1 MGTVAFLLFLML
13 AAKGQSGGFGSPAP
27 QQPSAPVPPAGSP
40 QQPPP
45 AAALPPPSAP
55 PAAQQ
60 AAQKAQAKAQ
70 AQPAPWPQVM
80 PAGLPAFPAGWQADN
95 PPPPA
100 VVNRAWQL
108 LADLWKSG
116 KPGAYKT
123 EQTAGRWITYQA
135 QLHAGNKKGVTA
147 YRLRD
152 PAGPVA
158 PTSSPNPIQQA
169 STQQQ
174 MPAQQQQ
181 AAAQSSAVLRQG
193 SGMGALAHQGPA
205 VVKVQNALGV
215 KPADGKFGPGTKAS
229 VIAFQKKNGLTADG
243 VVGPA
248 TRAKLGV
255 PA

>member
-1 MGTVAFLLFLML
+1 MGTVAFLLFLIL
-13 AAKGQSGGFGSPAP
+13 AARGQNQTP
-27 QQPSAPVPPAGSP
+27 QQPTAPVPHPGSP

-45 AAALPPPSAP
+45 TAALPPPSAP

-60 AAQKAQAKAQ
+60 AATKAQAKAQ
-70 AQPAPWPQVM
+70 QQPQPWPQVM

-108 LADLWKSG
+108 LAELWKSG
-116 KPGAYKT
+116 APGAYKT

-147 YRLRD
+147 YRLRST
-152 PAGPVA
+152 VA
-158 PTSSPNPIQQA
+158 PSSAPANAAAPILQA
-169 STQQQ
+169 STQ
-174 MPAQQQQ
+174 PA
-181 AAAQSSAVLRQG
+181 APVSSAVLRQG
-193 SGMGALAHQGPA
+193 SGMGALASQGPA
-205 VVKVQNALGV
+205 VAKVQQALGIG
-215 KPADGKFGPGTKAS
+215 ADGKFGPGTKAS

-255 PA
+255 AA

>member
-1 MGTVAFLLFLML
+1 MGTVAFLLFLLL
-13 AAKGQSGGFGSPAP
+13 AARGQNQGS
-27 QQPSAPVPPAGSP
+27 QQPTAPVPVPGSP

-45 AAALPPPSAP
+45 TAALPPPSAP

-60 AAQKAQAKAQ
+60 AAAKAQAKAQ
-70 AQPAPWPQVM
+70 QQPTPWPQVM
-80 PAGLPAFPAGWQADN
+80 PAGLPAFPSGWQADN

-108 LADLWKSG
+108 LASLWASG
-116 KPGAYKT
+116 KPGAIKT

-147 YRLRD
+147 YRLRSE
-152 PAGPVA
+152 VA
-158 PTSSPNPIQQA
+158 PTSSPPQQGAPILQA
-169 STQQQ
+169 STQ
-174 MPAQQQQ
+174 P
-181 AAAQSSAVLRQG
+181 QSSAVLRQG
-193 SGMGALAHQGPA
+193 SGMGALASQAPA

-215 KPADGKFGPGTKAS
+215 KPADGKFGAGTKAA
-229 VIAFQKKNGLTADG
+229 VVAFQQKNGLTADG

>member
-1 MGTVAFLLFLML
+1 MGTVAFLLFLIL
-13 AAKGQSGGFGSPAP
+13 AARGQSQQAP
-27 QQPSAPVPPAGSP
+27 QQPTAPVPTPGSP

-45 AAALPPPSAP
+45 TAALPPPSAP

-70 AQPAPWPQVM
+70 QQPAPWPQVM
-80 PAGLPAFPAGWQADN
+80 PAGLPAFPSGWQADN

-108 LADLWKSG
+108 LASLWASG
-116 KPGAYKT
+116 KPGAIKT

-147 YRLRD
+147 YRLRSE
-152 PAGPVA
+152 VA
-158 PTSSPNPIQQA
+158 PTSTPAKQGAPILQA
-169 STQQQ
+169 STQQA
-174 MPAQQQQ
+174 MP
-181 AAAQSSAVLRQG
+181 AQSSAVLRQG
-193 SGMGALAHQGPA
+193 SGMGALASQAPA
-205 VVKVQNALGV
+205 VVKIQNALGV
-215 KPADGKFGPGTKAS
+215 KPADGKFGPGTKGA
-229 VIAFQKKNGLTADG
+229 VVAFQKKNGLTADG

>member
-13 AAKGQSGGFGSPAP
+13 AARGQSQN
-27 QQPSAPVPPAGSP
+27 QQPTAPVPTPGSP

-45 AAALPPPSAP
+45 TAALPPPSAP

-60 AAQKAQAKAQ
+60 AAAKAQQKAQQ
-70 AQPAPWPQVM
+70 QPQPWPQVM
-80 PAGLPAFPAGWQADN
+80 PAGLPPFPSGWQADN

-108 LADLWKSG
+108 LAELWKSG
-116 KPGAYKT
+116 QPGAIKT

-147 YRLRD
+147 YRLKG
-152 PAGPVA
+152 AMA
-158 PTSSPNPIQQA
+158 PTSSPANSPAPILQA
-169 STQQQ
+169 NTA
-174 MPAQQQQ
+174 PV
-181 AAAQSSAVLRQG
+181 SSAVLRQG
-193 SGMGALAHQGPA
+193 SGMGALASQAPA
-205 VVKVQNALGV
+205 VKAVQQKLGV
-215 KPADGKFGPGTKAS
+215 AADGKFGAGTKTA
-229 VIAFQKKNGLTADG
+229 VINFQKKNGLTADG

-255 PA
+255 AA